1 MSLIRRPALSGRH
14 VAVTLGA
21 VGLALAFAAPAAADG
36 GPHVATVNSGSS
48 SLTADRCAGCHRAH
62 AALGPNL
69 IAAATETALCLTCH
83 GSTGAGATTNVVD
96 GVEAGTSHGLRG
108 GGFVNAL
115 MNTAWD
121 GAAVSRP
128 ATSAHLYDGTTAT
141 TMWGS
146 GAIGSGVGQTGVTLA
161 CVSCHNPHGNN
172 SYRILRPIPTGAPA
186 TTGITVA
193 EQTTKVYTVA
203 SAQNRYFGEQ
213 YGNATY
219 DWEWQYE
226 LVEWC
231 AQCHTRY
238 DAYAE
243 NNAAPPGSTS
253 SGDPIFNYRHMTR
266 FGPWY
271 WPGSSSP
278 GYCQLCHP
286 PDGTG
291 PADDPFGVGYET
303 AHEATCQNCHVA
315 HGSSARMGTY
325 SGSVAWPDQA
335 MDPSGNARSS
345 LLRLD
350 NRGICIGCHNP
361 TN

>member
-48 SLTADRCAGCHRAH
+48 SLTADSCAGCHRAH

-115 MNTAWD
+115 MDTAWD

-146 GAIGSGVGQTGVTLA
+146 GAIGSGPGESGMTLA
-161 CVSCHNPHGNN
+161 CASCHNPHGNN

-186 TTGITVA
+186 STGIAVT
-193 EQTTKVYTVA
+193 EQATKVYTVA
-203 SAQNRYFGEQ
+203 STQNRYFGEQ
-213 YGNATY
+213 YGNVVY

-226 LVEWC
+226 LVQWC

-238 DAYAE
+238 DAL
-243 NNAAPPGSTS
+243 NTSWTGTGGPGSTD
-253 SGDPIFNYRHMTR
+253 SGDPIFKYRHMTR
-266 FGPWY
+266 YEAWIN
-271 WPGSSSP
+271 
-278 GYCQLCHP
+278 CDLCHP
-286 PDGTG
+286 GSDGIN
-291 PADDPFGVGYET
+291 ADDPFGVGYET

-315 HGSSARMGTY
+315 HGSAAQMGTY
-325 SGSVAWPDQA
+325 SGTVAWPDQA
-335 MDPSGNARSS
+335 TAPSGNARSS